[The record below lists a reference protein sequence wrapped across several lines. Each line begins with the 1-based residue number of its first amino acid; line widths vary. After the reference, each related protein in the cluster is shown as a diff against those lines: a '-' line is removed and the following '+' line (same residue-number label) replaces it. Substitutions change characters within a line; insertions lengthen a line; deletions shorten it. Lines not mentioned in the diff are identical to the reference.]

1 MTTQFYLARLMDTGG
16 IVLNGQHSGACL
28 IVNLPMS
35 QGTDTHENKTKFTK
49 ELVSE
54 SIIEESERLHFFSG
68 TNRTV
73 DQDIGQ
79 KLYGSTTDVKDIK
92 GYVVSCCN
100 LHTARVIVNVLER
113 LFGNITVPSGDV
125 VSFITDHYPAA
136 NDPDATVER
145 FEAADGARLVDGT
158 TAFTCVS
165 ISSEKRYVAPIE
177 LFLKKAGLTSSIATF
192 PGDGEGQCFVS
203 DLPAEQ
209 VVTNLAA
216 VGIPAKVVEH

>member
-1 MTTQFYLARLMDTGG
+1 MTETASHCPRRCAA
-16 IVLNGQHSGACL
+16 H
-28 IVNLPMS
+28 
-35 QGTDTHENKTKFTK
+35 
-49 ELVSE
+49 
-54 SIIEESERLHFFSG
+54 
-68 TNRTV
+68 V

-92 GYVVSCCN
+92 GYVISCCN

-165 ISSEKRYVAPIE
+165 ISSEKRYVAPI
-177 LFLKKAGLTSSIATF
+177 GTISSF
-192 PGDGEGQCFVS
+192 S
-203 DLPAEQ
+203 
-209 VVTNLAA
+209 A
-216 VGIPAKVVEH
+216 VIPALSSFRGSTCQLERCVT

>member
-1 MTTQFYLARLMDTGG
+1 MTTQVYMARLMDTGG

-54 SIIEESERLHFFSG
+54 SI
-68 TNRTV
+68 
-73 DQDIGQ
+73 
-79 KLYGSTTDVKDIK
+79 
-92 GYVVSCCN
+92 
-100 LHTARVIVNVLER
+100 NVLER

-216 VGIPAKVVEH
+216 VGIPAEVVEH